1 MEIGTLFSSSLTPSQ
16 VYNEFLRNLQSN
28 AENILN
34 FHLKKADR
42 SKGPIRKCFNV
53 LNIATRNLEVKM
65 VLKFSIKL
73 KKELMS

>member
-34 FHLKKADR
+34 FHLKKTDR
-42 SKGPIRKCFNV
+42 SKGPIRKYFNV
-53 LNIATRNLEVKM
+53 LNIATRNLEVEI
-65 VLKFSIKL
+65 VLKCSINL

>member
-42 SKGPIRKCFNV
+42 SKGPIRKYFNV